1 MSTLRES
8 YLAGRAAQ
16 QPAAVPVQKKHS
28 YRPPPPPDGTAVF
41 VGKSVRIVSASGQE
55 FTGTLEVAN
64 VYTLGLRTEN
74 GPVVLF
80 KGALL
85 SIESVAE

>member
-1 MSTLRES
+1 MALTLKQQ
-8 YLAGRAAQ
+8 YDAGRAAQ
-16 QPAAVPVQKKHS
+16 ASAAVPVKHN
-28 YRPPPPPDGTAVF
+28 YRPPPPDGTAVF